1 MLDRR
6 RADARVRVTGGTG
19 GTLDGIPAT
28 ALARRWGVPRCELA
42 ASLGSTLDRAHVL
55 GAEGVPAG
63 TVVLAVE
70 QTAGRGRDGH
80 TWHSPPGGLWLAL
93 LLRPRAA
100 PLGIMSIRAGL
111 VLADVV
117 DELAGR
123 PLARLKWPNDV
134 LVDDRKLAGVLCEG
148 RWQGGTPQ
156 WLAIGLGVNIANEI
170 PPAVR
175 HSAIALAE
183 VVPGV
188 RRIDVLDRLVPP
200 LTRLGT
206 ATEQLTEQEC
216 AAFAARD
223 WLRNRA
229 LRGPVPGR
237 ARGVRPDGALLV
249 EGEREV
255 AVVREGH
262 VETA

>member
-1 MLDRR
+1 M
-6 RADARVRVTGGTG
+6 
-19 GTLDGIPAT
+19 TLDGHPAA
-28 ALARRWGVPRCELA
+28 ALARRWAVPRCELA
-42 ASLGSTLDRAHVL
+42 ASLESTLDRAHAL
-55 GAEGVPAG
+55 GADGAPAG
-63 TVVLAVE
+63 TVVLALQ
-70 QTAGRGRDGH
+70 QTAGRGRDGR

-156 WLAIGLGVNIANEI
+156 WLAIGLGVNVANEI
-170 PPAVR
+170 PAAVR
-175 HSAIALAE
+175 DSAIALAE

-200 LTRLGT
+200 LTLLGA

-216 AAFAARD
+216 AAFAQRD
-223 WLRNRA
+223 WLRDRA

-249 EGEREV
+249 EGDREV

>member
-1 MLDRR
+1 
-6 RADARVRVTGGTG
+6 V
-19 GTLDGIPAT
+19 TLDGIPEA
-28 ALARRWGVPRCELA
+28 ALARRWAVPRCELV
-42 ASLGSTLDRAHVL
+42 ASLGSALDRAHAL
-55 GAEGVPAG
+55 GADGAPAG
-63 TVVLAVE
+63 SVVVAIE
-70 QTAGRGRDGH
+70 QTAGRGRDGR
-80 TWHSPPGGLWLAL
+80 TWHSPPGGVWLAL
-93 LLRPRAA
+93 LLRPRAT

-123 PLARLKWPNDV
+123 PLARVKWPNDV

-148 RWQGGTPQ
+148 RWQGETLQ
-156 WLAIGLGVNIANEI
+156 WLTIGLGVNVANEI
-170 PPAVR
+170 PAAVR
-175 HSAIALAE
+175 DSAVALSE

-188 RRIDVLDRLVPP
+188 RRIDVLDRLMLP
-200 LTRLGT
+200 LTRLGV

-223 WLRNRA
+223 WLRDRP
-229 LRGPVPGR
+229 LRGPVRGH

-249 EGEREV
+249 EGERDI
-255 AVVREGH
+255 AIVREGH

>member
-1 MLDRR
+1 
-6 RADARVRVTGGTG
+6 V
-19 GTLDGIPAT
+19 TLDGIPEA
-28 ALARRWGVPRCELA
+28 ALARRWAVPRCELVG
-42 ASLGSTLDRAHVL
+42 SLGSALDRAHAL
-55 GAEGVPAG
+55 GADGAPSG
-63 TVVLAVE
+63 SVVLAIE
-70 QTAGRGRDGH
+70 QTAGRGRDGR
-80 TWHSPPGGLWLAL
+80 TWHSPPGGVWLAL
-93 LLRPRAA
+93 LLRPRAT

-148 RWQGGTPQ
+148 RWQGESPQ
-156 WLAIGLGVNIANEI
+156 WLAVGLGVNVANEI
-170 PPAVR
+170 PAAVR
-175 HSAIALAE
+175 DSAIALVE

-188 RRIDVLDRLVPP
+188 RRIDVLDRLVVP
-200 LTRLGT
+200 LTRLGG
-206 ATEQLTEQEC
+206 AAERLTEQEC

-223 WLRNRA
+223 WLRDRA
-229 LRGPVPGR
+229 LRRPVPGR

-249 EGEREV
+249 EGDGDV

>member
-1 MLDRR
+1 M
-6 RADARVRVTGGTG
+6 AGV
-19 GTLDGIPAT
+19 TLDGIPAA
-28 ALARRWGVPRCELA
+28 ALARRWAIPRCELV
-42 ASLGSTLDRAHVL
+42 ASLGSALDRAHAL
-55 GAEGVPAG
+55 GAEGAPAG
-63 TVVLAVE
+63 TVVLALE
-70 QTAGRGRDGH
+70 QTAGRGRDGR

-123 PLARLKWPNDV
+123 PIARLKWPNDV

-148 RWQGGTPQ
+148 RWQGETPQ
-156 WLAIGLGVNIANEI
+156 WLAVGLGVNVANEI
-170 PPAVR
+170 PAAVR
-175 HSAIALAE
+175 DFAIALAE
-183 VVPGV
+183 VIPGV

-200 LTRLGT
+200 LTRLGA
-206 ATEQLTEQEC
+206 ATEQLTDQEC
-216 AAFAARD
+216 RAFAARD
-223 WLRNRA
+223 WLRDRA
-229 LRGPVPGR
+229 LRSPVAGH

-249 EGEREV
+249 EGEGDV

>member
-1 MLDRR
+1 M
-6 RADARVRVTGGTG
+6 
-19 GTLDGIPAT
+19 TLDGIPQA
-28 ALARRWGVPRCELA
+28 ALARRWAVPRCELV
-42 ASLGSTLDRAHVL
+42 ASLGSALDRAHAL
-55 GAEGVPAG
+55 GAEGAPAG
-63 TVVLAVE
+63 TVVLALE
-70 QTAGRGRDGH
+70 QTAGRGRDGR

-93 LLRPRAA
+93 LLRPRAT

-117 DELAGR
+117 DELAGQ
-123 PLARLKWPNDV
+123 PVARLKWPNDV
-134 LVDDRKLAGVLCEG
+134 LVHDRKLAGVLCEG
-148 RWQGGTPQ
+148 RWQGESLQ

-170 PPAVR
+170 PAAVR
-175 HSAIALAE
+175 DTAIALVA

-188 RRIDVLDRLVPP
+188 QRIDVLDRLVPP
-200 LTRLGT
+200 LTRLG
-206 ATEQLTEQEC
+206 AAAEQLTEQEC

-223 WLRNRA
+223 WLRDRA
-229 LRGPVPGR
+229 LRGPVRGH

-249 EGEREV
+249 EGERDI